1 MAFTLSSNCFV
12 NELLVFKSKKFL
24 FKFILINSQQNVT
37 LLITTSRKYSP
48 PSVTT
53 IHLVSFLTPEL
64 ILAPF
69 GILLLY
75 LQSWSRG
82 LVFGLFTPNTLSEQT
97 HPFPRLDFGSA
108 AANAQSD
115 ISTSHLS
122 PDFIYL
128 HIQLPET
135 LNWSVPNKTLRA
147 ALLSIRYVLTM
158 NTATRY
164 PAMSA
169 SHSGY
174 LSPSP
179 CPTHLNNH
187 QVLFS
192 LPPT

>member
-24 FKFILINSQQNVT
+24 FKFILINLSRMWHCWSLPLGNT
-37 LLITTSRKYSP
+37 LLPQWPQFTWF
-48 PSVTT
+48 PSW
-53 IHLVSFLTPEL
+53 LQNWSWLPSGF
-64 ILAPF
+64 F
-69 GILLLY
+69 YRY
-75 LQSWSRG
+75 LKSCSRG
-82 LVFGLFTPNTLSEQT
+82 LVFGLFIPTTLSEQT

-135 LNWSVPNKTLRA
+135 SNWSVPNKTLRA

-158 NTATRY
+158 NTAPCY